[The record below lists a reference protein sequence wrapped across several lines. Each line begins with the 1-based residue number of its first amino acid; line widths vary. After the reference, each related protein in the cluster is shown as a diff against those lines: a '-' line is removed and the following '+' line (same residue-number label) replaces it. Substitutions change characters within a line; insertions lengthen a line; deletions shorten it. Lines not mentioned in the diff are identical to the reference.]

1 MRMLVVNDNRETAT
15 AQAMMLSG
23 KGFTVETS
31 FAVEDAKSRLESAS
45 YDVVIVNTVR
55 ILDVTPGDLSRFQGS
70 EKQICYVWITKS
82 GVVIQGDGRRL
93 LSRIGKKEL
102 QSVFSKI

>member
-1 MRMLVVNDNRETAT
+1 MRMLVVNDNKETAT

-45 YDVVIVNTVR
+45 FDIVIVNTVS
-55 ILDVTPGDLSRFQGS
+55 IPDVTPGDLASFRRS
-70 EKQICYVWITKS
+70 EKQVCYVWITKS
-82 GVVIQGDGRRL
+82 GVVIRGDGRKL
-93 LSRIGKKEL
+93 LSRIGKEDL
-102 QSVFSKI
+102 RSVFANE

>member
-1 MRMLVVNDNRETAT
+1 MRMLVVNDNRKTAT

-31 FAVEDAKSRLESAS
+31 FAVEEAKSRLESAS
-45 YDVVIVNTVR
+45 YDVVIVNAAS
-55 ILDVTPGDLSRFQGS
+55 IPHVTPGDLASFNRS
-70 EKQICYVWITKS
+70 ERQMCYVWITKS

-93 LSRIGKKEL
+93 LSRVGKKEL
-102 QSVFSKI
+102 QSVFALV